1 MLPAQGARMIS
12 LGTWFWLMV
21 IFFAVM
27 GMMRGWTR
35 EIIVTS
41 ALILSLFF
49 LNQFGSQMISLIGG
63 VSDQAAA
70 SDPNALR
77 RQQFYVLTAAHLFFA
92 FWGYQG
98 PTLAGTRLGDRL
110 RVRDSLQDKVLG
122 AIVGAV
128 NGYLIVGTI
137 WAFLE
142 YLPIAPGDWSVLDAP
157 YPFKE
162 TVLVRSTEVLSLV
175 DRLPIPTLSPY
186 LMFLVVI
193 VFLFVII
200 VMI

>member
-1 MLPAQGARMIS
+1 MIS

-21 IFFAVM
+21 AFFALM

-41 ALILSLFF
+41 ALVLSLFF
-49 LNQFGSQMISLIGG
+49 LNQFGAQLVSLLGG
-63 VSDQAAA
+63 VNDPAVLAA
-70 SDPNALR
+70 DPDLARR
-77 RQQFYVLTAAHLFFA
+77 RQFYILTLVHLFFT

-98 PTLAGTRLGDRL
+98 PTLAGSRLGDRL

-128 NGYLIVGTI
+128 NGYLVIGTI

-142 YLPIAPGDWSVLDAP
+142 YKPVGPSDWIAIGLA

-162 TVLVRSTEVLSLV
+162 TVLVRPGVELAALISK
-175 DRLPIPTLSPY
+175 LPLPALSPY
-186 LMFLVVI
+186 LTFLVVI

>member
-1 MLPAQGARMIS
+1 MIS

-21 IFFAVM
+21 AFFALI
-27 GMMRGWTR
+27 GTMRGWTK

-41 ALILSLFF
+41 ALILALFVF
-49 LNQFGSQMISLIGG
+49 NLYGNVL
-63 VSDQAAA
+63 VSWMSITDQAVL
-70 SDPNALR
+70 SVDPLAGQR
-77 RQQFYVLTAAHLFFA
+77 RQFYGLTLIHLFFA

-98 PTLAGTRLGDRL
+98 PTLAGSRLNERL

-128 NGYLIVGTI
+128 NGYLIFGTL

-142 YLPIAPGDWSVLDAP
+142 YTIVAPGQWLPIDPSAQYPFSTAILTRPGIEMDLASLIGNLPLPALAP
-157 YPFKE
+157 Y
-162 TVLVRSTEVLSLV
+162 LS
-175 DRLPIPTLSPY
+175 I
-186 LMFLVVI
+186 LVVV

>member
-1 MLPAQGARMIS
+1 
-12 LGTWFWLMV
+12 
-21 IFFAVM
+21 
-27 GMMRGWTR
+27 
-35 EIIVTS
+35 
-41 ALILSLFF
+41 LSLFF
-49 LNQFGSQMISLIGG
+49 LNQFGTQLISLIGG
-63 VSDQAAA
+63 VSDVAVDPDAAR
-70 SDPNALR
+70 R
-77 RQQFYVLTAAHLFFA
+77 RQFYILSLVHLFFA

-98 PTLAGTRLGDRL
+98 PTLAGSRIGDRL

-142 YLPIAPGDWSVLDAP
+142 YTTTGPGQWDLLNANYPFDPTILVRPGADMLSLIEKLPLPALAP
-157 YPFKE
+157 YL
-162 TVLVRSTEVLSLV
+162 T
-175 DRLPIPTLSPY
+175 
-186 LMFLVVI
+186 FLVVI

>member
-1 MLPAQGARMIS
+1 MIS

-21 IFFAVM
+21 AFFALM

-49 LNQFGSQMISLIGG
+49 LNQFGAQLVSLMGSVNDPAIL
-63 VSDQAAA
+63 AA
-70 SDPNALR
+70 DPNVAR
-77 RQQFYVLTAAHLFFA
+77 RRQFYVLTIAHLFFT

-98 PTLAGTRLGDRL
+98 PTLAGSRLGDRL

-128 NGYLIVGTI
+128 NGYLIIGTI

-142 YLPIAPGDWSVLDAP
+142 YATTGPGQWQLLNAN
-157 YPFKE
+157 YPFDPA
-162 TVLVRSTEVLSLV
+162 VLIRPGPE
-175 DRLPIPTLSPY
+175 
-186 LMFLVVI
+186 
-193 VFLFVII
+193 
-200 VMI
+200 MIALI

>member
-1 MLPAQGARMIS
+1 MIS

-21 IFFAVM
+21 AFFALM

-49 LNQFGSQMISLIGG
+49 LNQFGAQLVSLMGS
-63 VSDQAAA
+63 VNDPAVLVA
-70 SDPNALR
+70 DPNAAR
-77 RQQFYVLTAAHLFFA
+77 RRQFYVLTIAHLFFT

-98 PTLAGTRLGDRL
+98 PTLAGSRLGDRL

-128 NGYLIVGTI
+128 NGYLIIGTI

-142 YLPIAPGDWSVLDAP
+142 YSATGAGQWQLLNAN
-157 YPFKE
+157 YPFDPA
-162 TVLVRSTEVLSLV
+162 VLIRPGPEMLALIEK
-175 DRLPIPTLSPY
+175 LPLPALSPY
-186 LMFLVVI
+186 LTFLVVI

>member
-1 MLPAQGARMIS
+1 MIS

-21 IFFAVM
+21 AFFALM

-41 ALILSLFF
+41 ALVLSLFF
-49 LNQFGSQMISLIGG
+49 LNQFGSWLISLIGS
-63 VSDQAAA
+63 VN
-70 SDPNALR
+70 DPTLIQVDPFAGR
-77 RQQFYVLTAAHLFFA
+77 RRQFYVLTVAHLFFA

-98 PTLAGTRLGDRL
+98 PTLAGSRLGDRL

-122 AIVGAV
+122 TIVGAV
-128 NGYLIVGTI
+128 NGYLIVGTV

-142 YLPIAPGDWSVLDAP
+142 YTTGAPGQWQLIDPGLP
-157 YPFKE
+157 YPFDPA
-162 TVLVRSTEVLSLV
+162 VLSRPSGELISLIGK
-175 DRLPIPTLSPY
+175 LPLPALSPY
-186 LMFLVVI
+186 LTFLIVI

>member
-1 MLPAQGARMIS
+1 MIS

-21 IFFAVM
+21 AFFALI

-49 LNQFGSQMISLIGG
+49 LNQFGAQLVSLLGG
-63 VSDQAAA
+63 VNDPAVLLT
-70 SDPNALR
+70 DPNIARR
-77 RQQFYVLTAAHLFFA
+77 RQFYILTMAHLFFT

-98 PTLAGTRLGDRL
+98 PTLAGSRLGDRL

-122 AIVGAV
+122 ALVGAV

-142 YLPIAPGDWSVLDAP
+142 YTPIGAGNWISVDLA
-157 YPFKE
+157 YPFSE
-162 TVLVRSTEVLSLV
+162 AVLTRPGVELATLI
-175 DRLPIPTLSPY
+175 DRLPLPALSPY
-186 LMFLVVI
+186 LTFLVVI

>member
-1 MLPAQGARMIS
+1 MIS

-21 IFFAVM
+21 AFFALM

-41 ALILSLFF
+41 SLVLSLFF
-49 LNQFGSQMISLIGG
+49 LNQFGAQLISLIGS
-63 VSDQAAA
+63 VN
-70 SDPNALR
+70 DPALLAVDPFAGRR
-77 RQQFYVLTAAHLFFA
+77 RQFYILSAVHIFFA

-98 PTLAGTRLGDRL
+98 PTLAGSRLGDRL

-128 NGYLIVGTI
+128 NGYLIIGTI

-142 YLPIAPGDWSVLDAP
+142 YAPIAAGEWSWLNTD
-157 YPFKE
+157 YPFDPA
-162 TVLVRSTEVLSLV
+162 VLVRPTEVVALIE
-175 DRLPIPTLSPY
+175 RLPIPTLSPF
-186 LMFLVVI
+186 LTFLVVI

>member
-1 MLPAQGARMIS
+1 MIS

-27 GMMRGWTR
+27 GMTRGWTR

-41 ALILSLFF
+41 SLILSLFF
-49 LNQFGSQMISLIGG
+49 IDQFGYQMISFVGTLGDI
-63 VSDQAAA
+63 
-70 SDPNALR
+70 DPGDIDAIR
-77 RQQFYVLTAAHLFFA
+77 RRQFYVLTAVHMFIA

-98 PTLAGTRLGDRL
+98 PTLAGSRVGDRL

-122 AIVGAV
+122 AIVGAL

-142 YLPIAPGDWSVLDAP
+142 YTIDASGTWTQMVGE
-157 YPFKE
+157 YPFGP
-162 TVLVRSTEVLSLV
+162 TVLIRPGQELANLIA
-175 DRLPIPTLSPY
+175 RLPIPTLSPY
-186 LMFLVVI
+186 LMVLVVV

>member
-1 MLPAQGARMIS
+1 MIS

-21 IFFAVM
+21 AFLALI
-27 GMMRGWTR
+27 GMMRGWTK

-41 ALILSLFF
+41 ALILALFVF
-49 LNQFGSQMISLIGG
+49 NQWGDRIISWMAITDPAVL
-63 VSDQAAA
+63 AA
-70 SDPNALR
+70 DPSAGQR
-77 RQQFYVLTAAHLFFA
+77 RQFYVLTVIHLFFA

-98 PTLAGTRLGDRL
+98 PTLAGTRLNERL

-128 NGYLIVGTI
+128 NGYLIFGTL

-142 YLPIAPGDWSVLDAP
+142 YTVVASGQWTPIDPSAQ
-157 YPFKE
+157 YPFSL
-162 TVLVRSTEVLSLV
+162 TVLTRPGVELASLIEN
-175 DRLPIPTLSPY
+175 LPLPVLSPY
-186 LMFLVVI
+186 LSILVVV

>member
-1 MLPAQGARMIS
+1 MIS

-21 IFFAVM
+21 AFFALM

-41 ALILSLFF
+41 ALVLSLFF
-49 LNQFGSQMISLIGG
+49 LNQFGAQLVSLLGG
-63 VSDQAAA
+63 VNDPAVIAA
-70 SDPNALR
+70 DPDVARR
-77 RQQFYVLTAAHLFFA
+77 RQFYILTLVHLFFT

-98 PTLAGTRLGDRL
+98 PTLAGSRLGDRL

-142 YLPIAPGDWSVLDAP
+142 YKPVGPGDWITIGLA

-162 TVLVRSTEVLSLV
+162 TVLIRPVAELASLISK
-175 DRLPIPTLSPY
+175 LPLPTLSPY
-186 LMFLVVI
+186 LTFLVVV

>member
-1 MLPAQGARMIS
+1 
-12 LGTWFWLMV
+12 MV
-21 IFFAVM
+21 AFFALM

-49 LNQFGSQMISLIGG
+49 LNQFGAQLISLIGN
-63 VSDQAAA
+63 VNDPALLVA
-70 SDPNALR
+70 DPNVARR
-77 RQQFYVLTAAHLFFA
+77 RQFYILTIAHLFFA

-128 NGYLIVGTI
+128 NGYLIIGTI

-142 YLPIAPGDWSVLDAP
+142 YTIVGTGNWQLFNTN
-157 YPFKE
+157 YPFDPA
-162 TVLVRSTEVLSLV
+162 VLVRPGPEMLSLIEK
-175 DRLPIPTLSPY
+175 LPLPALSPY
-186 LMFLVVI
+186 LTFLVVI

>member
-1 MLPAQGARMIS
+1 MIS

-21 IFFAVM
+21 AFFALM

-41 ALILSLFF
+41 ALVLSLFF
-49 LNQFGSQMISLIGG
+49 LNQFGAQIISLIGT
-63 VSDQAAA
+63 VDDPAVLMADPMAAQ
-70 SDPNALR
+70 R
-77 RQQFYVLTAAHLFFA
+77 RKFYVLTIVHIFFT

-98 PTLAGTRLGDRL
+98 PTLAGSRLGERL

-128 NGYLIVGTI
+128 NGYLIIGTI

-142 YLPIAPGDWSVLDAP
+142 YSPVAPGDWLPLNAA

-162 TVLVRSTEVLSLV
+162 SVLVRPAEVLALV
-175 DRLPIPTLSPY
+175 QRLPIPTLSPY
-186 LMFLVVI
+186 LTFLVVI